1 MYAIVQHGGH
11 QYRLEPGQTVEVERL
26 AAAAGDTFTF
36 EHVLFVSGDAPRIG
50 APVVDGATVT
60 ATVLGD
66 FKGDKIV
73 VQRYKPKN
81 RYKVR
86 TGHRQNYTRL
96 KVESI
101 TG

>member
-11 QYRLEPGQTVEVERL
+11 QYRLEPGQTIEVERVV
-26 AAAAGDTFTF
+26 AAAGDTYTF
-36 EHVLFVSGDAPRIG
+36 EHVLFVSGATPRIG

-101 TG
+101 SG